1 MDRRQ
6 SGIRARGN
14 SIALEFS
21 YKGVRCRETIKL
33 PPTAKNLDLVAK
45 KKQAIQYEI
54 ATNQFDYAR
63 HFPDS
68 KRALQLSD
76 RAGYHVTV
84 KKQLNDWL
92 IVAQK
97 RCQPSSVREYKA
109 SISKHLEPEFGH
121 LVLAE
126 FKSGHVQSWISS
138 LNLSGKTINN
148 LLIPLRQAIE
158 QAYVDGL
165 IDSNPMARVKN
176 LKFSTRE
183 PDPFSDAEVRKIL
196 SNLEGANKN
205 LIQFAFATGLRTS
218 ELIALRWEDVDL
230 SAEKV
235 FVRVAIVRG
244 REKAP
249 KTKSGLRTVEL
260 DRQSLAA
267 LRSQQEFTA
276 LMGGRVFLESSDQ
289 SLLDDQK
296 IRKKIW
302 KPALKA
308 AGVRYRSPYQTRHT
322 FASHKLMQGRTPF
335 WVAMQMGHSSPNQ
348 TFQSYARWITQDA
361 S

>member
-14 SIALEFS
+14 SIVLEFS

-33 PPTAKNLDLVAK
+33 PPTERNLDLVSK
-45 KKQAIQYEI
+45 QKQAIQYEI

-63 HFPDS
+63 HFPNS
-68 KRALQLSD
+68 KKALQLSD
-76 RAGYHVTV
+76 RAGYHVTL

-109 SISKHLEPEFGH
+109 AISRYLEPEFGH
-121 LVLAE
+121 LTLAE
-126 FKSGHVQSWISS
+126 FKSGHVQSWIST

-148 LLIPLRQAIE
+148 LLIPLRQALE
-158 QAYVDGL
+158 QAYIDEL

-183 PDPFSDAEVRKIL
+183 PDPFSDSEVKKIL
-196 SNLEGANKN
+196 SVLKGENRN

-230 SAEKV
+230 NTKKV

-244 REKAP
+244 REKTP
-249 KTKSGLRTVEL
+249 KTKSGHRTVEL
-260 DRQSLAA
+260 DRRALAA
-267 LRSQQEFTA
+267 LSCQKQFTA
-276 LMGGRVFLESSDQ
+276 LIGNRVFLDPLDQ
-289 SLLDDQK
+289 SLLDDQR

-302 KPALKA
+302 KPALKD
-308 AGVRYRSPYQTRHT
+308 AGIRYRAPYQTRHT
-322 FASHKLMQGRTPF
+322 FASNKLMQGKSPF
-335 WVAMQMGHSSPNQ
+335 WVATQMGHSSPNQ
-348 TFQSYARWITQDA
+348 TFQSYARWINQDA
-361 S
+361 G